1 MGNNNDINASQNNN
15 KFIPSFEFNRSKSSF
30 LFIPSGAGN
39 FMPQHN
45 DNEENASQNNINI
58 DPEKTKS
65 RTYPN
70 NAINKTKEN
79 NEDNDTNN
87 FNYLKPPQEY
97 QKFDN
102 TKTIF
107 EIRKIKGGRGRK
119 KHKDKYH
126 NSDEIGN
133 ATKKLATAFVKNLN
147 KTGQTLAKKSKNFNK
162 LRFKKLYKPTIT
174 KVKKIKNNTKDEIG
188 IFASHKKMRDLF
200 NAKIATV
207 FTDYTFP
214 KRVQGDIKLRSMKN
228 DHKIKVK
235 EELLQSYKKHILT
248 IANKKDNDA
257 FVKFLNYNCLDFL
270 KIFIDYDGKGK
281 IIKEIKLDENII
293 INSKVF
299 GAKKDAFNNY
309 DEIRKNLIK
318 IIDNESRD
326 R

>member
-1 MGNNNDINASQNNN
+1 MGNNNDINTSQNNN

-30 LFIPSGAGN
+30 LFVPSEVDN
-39 FMPQHN
+39 FMEQHN
-45 DNEENASQNNINI
+45 NNEEYNSQNNINI

-133 ATKKLATAFVKNLN
+133 ATKKIGDSFC
-147 KTGQTLAKKSKNFNK
+147 KKFEQNWTNFSKEK
-162 LRFKKLYKPTIT
+162 
-174 KVKKIKNNTKDEIG
+174 
-188 IFASHKKMRDLF
+188 
-200 NAKIATV
+200 
-207 FTDYTFP
+207 
-214 KRVQGDIKLRSMKN
+214 Q
-228 DHKIKVK
+228 
-235 EELLQSYKKHILT
+235 
-248 IANKKDNDA
+248 
-257 FVKFLNYNCLDFL
+257 KF
-270 KIFIDYDGKGK
+270 
-281 IIKEIKLDENII
+281 
-293 INSKVF
+293 
-299 GAKKDAFNNY
+299 
-309 DEIRKNLIK
+309 
-318 IIDNESRD
+318 
-326 R
+326 

>member
-30 LFIPSGAGN
+30 LFNPSKVDN
-39 FMPQHN
+39 YMLQHD
-45 DNEENASQNNINI
+45 DNEENFSQNNINV

-70 NAINKTKEN
+70 NAVNKIKGN
-79 NEDNDTNN
+79 DEDNNTNN

-174 KVKKIKNNTKDEIG
+174 KVKKIKNNTKNEIG
-188 IFASHKKMRDLF
+188 IFASHEKMRDLF

-248 IANKKDNDA
+248 IANKKDNDP

-270 KIFIDYDGKGK
+270 KIYIDYDGKGQ
-281 IIKEIKLDENII
+281 IIKEIKLDENIL

>member
-1 MGNNNDINASQNNN
+1 MGNSNDYNASQNNN

-30 LFIPSGAGN
+30 LFVPSGAGN

-79 NEDNDTNN
+79 NGDNDTNN

-188 IFASHKKMRDLF
+188 I
-200 NAKIATV
+200 
-207 FTDYTFP
+207 
-214 KRVQGDIKLRSMKN
+214 
-228 DHKIKVK
+228 
-235 EELLQSYKKHILT
+235 
-248 IANKKDNDA
+248 
-257 FVKFLNYNCLDFL
+257 
-270 KIFIDYDGKGK
+270 
-281 IIKEIKLDENII
+281 
-293 INSKVF
+293 
-299 GAKKDAFNNY
+299 
-309 DEIRKNLIK
+309 
-318 IIDNESRD
+318 
-326 R
+326 